1 MKRANRFPLII
12 ISIILCLSLIVACQ
26 PKTLPQENHVESEAN
41 KNNGQEDKIENA
53 LEDTEEPPKE
63 IEDIDKGEESSPD
76 TPVSSETDKKTKEE
90 PTATEES
97 DDFLL
102 RIEGAGVENSMALS
116 LDELKAMKEFHFED
130 DYYSLNSYGTREH
143 FHFKGIKVKA
153 LLGKAKLKGTA
164 KKVKFVATDGYSQEL
179 SAEEA
184 LKEDYIDEDNPEKKF
199 PVIIAWHENGKDYD
213 IKKGAPFRVV
223 VGQLEVDD
231 MNKPKWVSNI
241 AKIIVE

>member
-1 MKRANRFPLII
+1 M
-12 ISIILCLSLIVACQ
+12 
-26 PKTLPQENHVESEAN
+26 
-41 KNNGQEDKIENA
+41 
-53 LEDTEEPPKE
+53 
-63 IEDIDKGEESSPD
+63 
-76 TPVSSETDKKTKEE
+76 
-90 PTATEES
+90 
-97 DDFLL
+97 
-102 RIEGAGVENSMALS
+102 
-116 LDELKAMKEFHFED
+116 LD
-130 DYYSLNSYGTREH
+130 
-143 FHFKGIKVKA
+143 
-153 LLGKAKLKGTA
+153 KAKLKGTA